1 MTGIEK
7 SRQID
12 QKMISLLVGRTH
24 LIAATP
30 LWS

>member
-12 QKMISLLVGRTH
+12 QKMISLLIGRTH
-24 LIAATP
+24 LKGEVN
-30 LWS
+30 